1 MNNWHDYVE
10 GRDAHTVVGTLK
22 VRRGLRSPQLAN
34 RRDIYVYL
42 PPSYDHSD
50 ARYPVIYMH
59 DGQNLFDHLISYVGE
74 WQVDETMEALSQEGV
89 EAIVVGIPN
98 KGKRRL
104 DEYGPFR
111 DERLKVGGSGDAY
124 LAFIVE
130 TVKPLIDRDFRTLT
144 AREHTGIMGSSMGGL
159 ISLYAFFRHAETF
172 GFAGVM
178 SPSLWFAQGAIFPFV
193 QAATTEAGK
202 IHLDIGTYEG
212 PDMSDRH
219 HLPPTY
225 VGRHILSLRQMR
237 DLLIQKGYRD
247 GVDINYEEAPEAV
260 HNEMAWARR
269 LPGALRFLLAEQ
281 AVYDAASP
289 RL

>member
-1 MNNWHDYVE
+1 MEWETYPAEGDGVE
-10 GRDAHTVVGTLK
+10 HTVVGTVKILREVQSPELEN
-22 VRRGLRSPQLAN
+22 VRDLLA
-34 RRDIYVYL
+34 YL
-42 PPSYDHSD
+42 PPSYGDGD
-50 ARYPVIYMH
+50 RRYPVIYMH
-59 DGQNLFDHLISYVGE
+59 DGQNLFDQATSFGGE
-74 WQVDETMEALSQEGV
+74 WRVDETMEAEGV
-89 EAIVVGIPN
+89 EAIVIGVPN
-98 KGKRRL
+98 MGEERCE
-104 DEYGPFR
+104 EYSPWV
-111 DERLKVGGSGDAY
+111 DAKAGGGCGDDY
-124 LAFIVE
+124 LEFLVR
-130 TVKPLIDRDFRTLT
+130 TVKPLVDESFRTLPD
-144 AREHTGIMGSSMGGL
+144 REHTGIVGSSMGGL
-159 ISLYAFFRHAETF
+159 ISLYGFFREPDTF

-260 HNEMAWARR
+260 HNEMSWARR